1 MKVTKSNPLA
11 VPLYNAHLQ
20 FLLFNK
26 ILIMLGNVN
35 YLLNYGTLNVWTK
48 CLNILVKLFC
58 TKGIIV

>member
-35 YLLNYGTLNVWTK
+35 YLLNYGTLNV
-48 CLNILVKLFC
+48 
-58 TKGIIV
+58 